1 MNKNR
6 VKPTDTLSE
15 KNYRDFAHDAI
26 KAYFDKGMLL
36 DGMLWSSVIGYYEQA
51 LKEKEAK

>member
-26 KAYFDKGMLL
+26 KAYYDKGMLL
-36 DGMLWSSVIGYYEQA
+36 DGMLWSSVIGYYERA